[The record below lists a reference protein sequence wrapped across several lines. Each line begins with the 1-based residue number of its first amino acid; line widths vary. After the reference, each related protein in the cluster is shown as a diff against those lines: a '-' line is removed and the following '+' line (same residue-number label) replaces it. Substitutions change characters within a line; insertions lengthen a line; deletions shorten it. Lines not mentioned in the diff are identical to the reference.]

1 MFDAQVGQTHVSHC
15 PLAVSGSRDTILKS
29 SMSVVNSTADGLRR
43 TGRLPAL
50 EHGLELPGG
59 DAQSASE
66 FDTARQLLS
75 YLSGSVRNLD
85 EALPQARP
93 APPGH
98 RAPSHA
104 RHSRRLIHSGP
115 VLSEIPREPISA
127 RVLGSWWPH
136 APPDSRRPPR
146 HLERAGAQGRRAEVL
161 TWTALAEARLEPATV
176 YTAWCEERS
185 YDSST
190 RVRPLA
196 LRMTASELWPP
207 GVRSRR
213 RGGDGSSSGVVLSAE
228 ARLGGADMHGSLRQQ
243 CSFCRADRSPD
254 ELWAC
259 PTTPLQDRNVDV
271 CWH

>member
-1 MFDAQVGQTHVSHC
+1 
-15 PLAVSGSRDTILKS
+15 
-29 SMSVVNSTADGLRR
+29 MSVVNSTADGLRR

-115 VLSEIPREPISA
+115 VLSEITLAASF
-127 RVLGSWWPH
+127 
-136 APPDSRRPPR
+136 
-146 HLERAGAQGRRAEVL
+146 
-161 TWTALAEARLEPATV
+161 TA
-176 YTAWCEERS
+176 
-185 YDSST
+185 
-190 RVRPLA
+190 
-196 LRMTASELWPP
+196 
-207 GVRSRR
+207 VRSSRKFHVNR
-213 RGGDGSSSGVVLSAE
+213 SA
-228 ARLGGADMHGSLRQQ
+228 HVS
-243 CSFCRADRSPD
+243 
-254 ELWAC
+254 
-259 PTTPLQDRNVDV
+259 
-271 CWH
+271 